1 MDDRA
6 KVEILYI
13 DPVSR
18 AHDPSMRDD
27 MSMKSDVCVCVCV
40 CVVCNMDI
48 WVNLVSFTATI
59 AGFHLQI
66 LQ

>member
-27 MSMKSDVCVCVCV
+27 MSMKSDCVCVCV
-40 CVVCNMDI
+40 CVLCAI
-48 WVNLVSFTATI
+48 WISGLTWFL
-59 AGFHLQI
+59 LQPP
-66 LQ
+66 